1 MNKVFITSVFIIL
14 TLSCTKEEPKTD
26 NKDQDIPVSEF
37 QALKKEVE
45 NLKAAVSSMT
55 GSQEQVVSKDEFD
68 ALKQENEALKAQI
81 ELLTSTFFEVDGLRF
96 NQNGEVIS
104 TPKLADSEEVKG
116 VYDIPY
122 SVTRTH
128 DAAGRLIEC
137 FEEYKYDNYGYHNPP
152 FLWNKV
158 IYEYNGKVC
167 KVTTQTHDYYS
178 HVSEPP
184 KEVVTETTY
193 W

>member
-1 MNKVFITSVFIIL
+1 MKKVFIASMCFL
-14 TLSCTKEEPKTD
+14 FALSCTKEQPKTD
-26 NKDQDIPVSEF
+26 NKEQNIPLSEF

-45 NLKAAVSSMT
+45 DLTITISSIT
-55 GSQEQVVSKDEFD
+55 GSQEQGVSQSDFD
-68 ALKQENEALKAQI
+68 ALKQENEELKAQV

-96 NQNGEVIS
+96 NQNGEVVS
-104 TPKLADSEEVKG
+104 TPKLPDSEVIKG

-128 DAAGRLIEC
+128 DAQGRLIEC
-137 FEEYKYDNYGYHNPP
+137 YEEYQYGSYGYHNPP

-158 IYEYNGKVC
+158 TYEYNGKVC
-167 KVTTQTHDYYS
+167 RVTTQTHDYYS
-178 HVSEPP
+178 HVTEPA

>member
-1 MNKVFITSVFIIL
+1 MKKLLIVSAFIFL
-14 TLSCTKEEPKTD
+14 ALSCTKEQPKTD
-26 NKDQDIPVSEF
+26 NKNQDIPVGEF

-45 NLKAAVSSMT
+45 DLKVAISTMT
-55 GSQEQVVSKDEFD
+55 DGQEQGVSKSEFE
-68 ALKQENEALKAQI
+68 ALKQENEALRAQI

-96 NQNGEVIS
+96 NQNGEVVS
-104 TPKLADSEEVKG
+104 TPKLADSEVVKG
-116 VYDIPY
+116 PYDIPY

-128 DAAGRLIEC
+128 DAQGRLIEC
-137 FEEYKYDNYGYHNPP
+137 YESYEYGNYGYYSPP

-158 IYEYNGKVC
+158 TYEFNGKVC
-167 KVTTQTHDYYS
+167 RVTTQTHDFYG
-178 HVSEPP
+178 HVSNPP